1 MKSIYYRQSSVEQNL
16 RRRAEII
23 QSIRRFFTE
32 RDYLEVETPCRIPA
46 PAPESHIDA
55 APAGDWFLQ
64 TSPELCMKRLLSAGY
79 ARIFQICRCFRQKER
94 GEKHLPEFTM
104 LEWYCANVGY
114 RELMEECEDLIGFA
128 AREIG
133 FGEEFEYQG
142 EKIDLSKPWQRM
154 SVKEA
159 FETFASVSA
168 ETALSEDRFDEVV
181 AFEIEPHL
189 GRGKPLFLYDYPAQC
204 GALARLKPENPGLA
218 ERFELY
224 ICGMELCNAFSEL
237 TDPAEQRM
245 RFEKELKFRSESGK
259 IAYPMPEKFLECL
272 RDMPQAS
279 GNALG
284 IERLVM
290 LFTDSAQIDD
300 VTAFTPE
307 EL

>member
-1 MKSIYYRQSSVEQNL
+1 MKSVYYRQTSIKHKL

-23 QSIRRFFTE
+23 QSVRKFFFE

-55 APAGDWFLQ
+55 APAGDCFLQ

-79 ARIFQICRCFRQKER
+79 SRIFQICRCFRQKER

-114 RELMEECEDLIGFA
+114 QELMEECEDLIIFA

-133 FGEEFEYQG
+133 FKDGFEYQG

-154 SVKEA
+154 SVTEA
-159 FETFASVSA
+159 FKTFASVSA
-168 ETALSEDRFDEVV
+168 ETALSQDCFDEVI

-189 GRGKPLFLYDYPAQC
+189 GRGKPLFLYDYPAPC
-204 GALARLKPENPGLA
+204 AALARLKPENPRLA

-224 ICGMELCNAFSEL
+224 ICGMELCNAFTEL
-237 TDPAEQRM
+237 TDSAEQRM
-245 RFEKELKFRSESGK
+245 RFEKELKFRSGCGK
-259 IAYPMPEKFLECL
+259 TAYPMPEKFLECL
-272 RDMPQAS
+272 KYMPEAS

-284 IERLVM
+284 IDRLAM
-290 LFTDSAQIDD
+290 LLTDSARIDE

>member
-1 MKSIYYRQSSVEQNL
+1 MQSYYYRQSSIKQNL
-16 RRRAEII
+16 RLRAQII
-23 QSIRRFFTE
+23 QAVRKFFIE
-32 RDYLEVETPCRIPA
+32 RDYLEVETPSRIPA

-55 APAGDWFLQ
+55 APAGDWFLH

-79 ARIFQICRCFRQKER
+79 SRIFQICKCFRQKER

-128 AREIG
+128 ALEAG
-133 FGEEFEYQG
+133 FGDRLEYQG
-142 EKIDLSKPWQRM
+142 EKIDLSKPWERM
-154 SVKEA
+154 SVNEA

-168 ETALSEDRFDEVV
+168 ETALSQDRFDEVI
-181 AFEIEPHL
+181 AFEVEPHL

-204 GALARLKPENPGLA
+204 GALARLKPDNPGVA

-224 ICGMELCNAFSEL
+224 ICGMELCNAFMEL

-245 RFEKELKFRSESGK
+245 RFEKELKFRHESGK
-259 IAYPMPEKFLECL
+259 TAYPMPEKFLECL
-272 RDMPQAS
+272 RDMPEAS

-284 IERLVM
+284 IDRLVM
-290 LFTDSAQIDD
+290 LFTDSAKIDD